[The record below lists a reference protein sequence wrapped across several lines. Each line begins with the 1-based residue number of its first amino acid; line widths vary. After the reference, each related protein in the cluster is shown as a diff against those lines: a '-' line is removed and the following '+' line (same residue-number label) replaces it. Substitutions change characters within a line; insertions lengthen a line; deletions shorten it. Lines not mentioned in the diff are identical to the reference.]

1 MTVLNSFGSVLTFA
15 IELEAKL
22 ADVYAAAGKPDWAAA
37 SEKRKQKLER
47 VRRENV
53 VEITLEPI
61 EGLNGADYTL
71 PSGGIAAA
79 AAAVAAR
86 FYSDAA
92 PKINVRSAS
101 RSLEQTGKQHAE
113 YAAS

>member
-1 MTVLNSFGSVLTFA
+1 M
-15 IELEAKL
+15 
-22 ADVYAAAGKPDWAAA
+22 
-37 SEKRKQKLER
+37 
-47 VRRENV
+47 
-53 VEITLEPI
+53 
-61 EGLNGADYTL
+61 NGADYAL
-71 PSGGIAAA
+71 PSGGTAAA